1 MFEYLKKELA
11 KEYKEERRSR
21 AAFIVGGS
29 GDDLNHGLRLYS
41 TPAKWEA
48 YKAGQITREKAVE
61 LATVR
66 GLRELDKREKKE
78 LDKIAAAEA
87 APALSFVD
95 ISVEWK
101 KSRTWGANPSVVVR
115 TSDGVYYGAASGCG
129 YDKESAAIAEALNQS
144 PAVLKV
150 LYTLKEKGLKR
161 PPAQGRALN
170 PFHPQPTRE
179 DRRSSNSICG
189 YGAGYGVLPYFEGGV
204 GSSCFWSILEKC
216 GYTCRN
222 TASGKWF
229 DAYSVEPK
237 QKRKGA

>member
-29 GDDLNHGLRLYS
+29 GDDLDRGLRLYS

-66 GLRELDKREKKE
+66 GLRELDKREKKK

-87 APALSFVD
+87 APALSFID

-101 KSRTWGANPSVVVR
+101 KSRTWGAIPSVTVR
-115 TSDGVYYGAASGCG
+115 TSDGVYYGAASRWG

-170 PFHPQPTRE
+170 PFHPQPIRE
-179 DRRSSNSICG
+179 DLRSSNSICG
-189 YGAGYGVLPYFEGGV
+189 AGHDILPYFEGGV

-216 GYTCRN
+216 GYSCRH
-222 TASGKWF
+222 TASGKGF

>member
-11 KEYKEERRSR
+11 KKYKEERRSR

-29 GDDLNHGLRLYS
+29 GDNLDHGLRLYS

-78 LDKIAAAEA
+78 LDKIAAVEA
-87 APALSFVD
+87 APALSFIDV
-95 ISVEWK
+95 SVEWK
-101 KSRTWGANPSVVVR
+101 RSRVWGANPSVTVR
-115 TSDGVYYGAASGCG
+115 TSDGVFYGAASGCG
-129 YDKESAAIAEALNQS
+129 YDKESTAIAEAFNQS
-144 PAVLKV
+144 PAILKV
-150 LYTLKEKGLKR
+150 IYTLKEKGLRR

-189 YGAGYGVLPYFEGGV
+189 YGVGYGILPYFEGGV
-204 GSSCFWSILEKC
+204 GASCFWSILEKC
-216 GYTCRN
+216 GFTCRN
-222 TASGKWF
+222 TASGKLF
-229 DAYSVEPK
+229 DAYSVGPK

>member
-1 MFEYLKKELA
+1 MFEHLKKELA

-29 GDDLNHGLRLYS
+29 GDDLDRGLRLYS

-66 GLRELDKREKKE
+66 GLRKLDKREKKE

-161 PPAQGRALN
+161 PPPAQGRALN

-189 YGAGYGVLPYFEGGV
+189 YGAGYGVHDRTDGQYG
-204 GSSCFWSILEKC
+204 
-216 GYTCRN
+216 
-222 TASGKWF
+222 
-229 DAYSVEPK
+229 
-237 QKRKGA
+237 

>member
-29 GDDLNHGLRLYS
+29 GDDLDHGLRLYS

-66 GLRELDKREKKE
+66 GLRELDKREKKK

-101 KSRTWGANPSVVVR
+101 KSRTWGAIPSVTVR

-129 YDKESAAIAEALNQS
+129 YDKESAAIAKALNQS

-170 PFHPQPTRE
+170 PFHPQPIR
-179 DRRSSNSICG
+179 
-189 YGAGYGVLPYFEGGV
+189 GAGHGVLPYFEGGV

-216 GYTCRN
+216 GYSCRH
-222 TASGKWF
+222 TASGKEF